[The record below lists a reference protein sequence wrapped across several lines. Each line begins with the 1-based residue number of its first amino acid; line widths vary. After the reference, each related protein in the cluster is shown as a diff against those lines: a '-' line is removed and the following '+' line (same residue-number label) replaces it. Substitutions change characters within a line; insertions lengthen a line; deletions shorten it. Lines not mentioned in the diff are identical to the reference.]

1 MGDYP
6 GDGKN
11 ENYNEGIFVG
21 YRWTDKQNIK
31 PLFGF
36 GHGLSYTTFEYGKI
50 TADKK
55 VMDADGNITFTV
67 LVKNTGS
74 RDGKETV
81 QLYISD
87 KESSLP
93 RPVKELKRFKKVDLK
108 AGESQSVSFT
118 ISKEELSFYDD
129 TKHEWIAEPGKFEA
143 LVGASS
149 TDIRSKILFELK

>member
-1 MGDYP
+1 
-6 GDGKN
+6 
-11 ENYNEGIFVG
+11 
-21 YRWTDKQNIK
+21 
-31 PLFGF
+31 
-36 GHGLSYTTFEYGKI
+36 
-50 TADKK
+50 
-55 VMDADGNITFTV
+55 MDADGNITFTV